1 LRSVENLSA
10 VLDMDVLWLKANQV
24 AHAFEVE
31 STTTMTSGLQRGSNL
46 PATVPKT
53 MVIPEE
59 RARDHERKMRSP
71 LFSEHFNKDNW
82 NLLFFD
88 AFRQAFAKQK
98 SKVAL
103 ESLFGKK
110 KQAGA
115 SLRTNETDSKQSLLQ
130 FDGEHVENDVVAVA
144 EEPPV

>member
-1 LRSVENLSA
+1 
-10 VLDMDVLWLKANQV
+10 MDLLWVKGNQV

-46 PATVPKT
+46 PANIPKT

-59 RARDHERKMRSP
+59 RERDHERKMRSP
-71 LFSEHFNKDNW
+71 LFSEHFVNDNW

-88 AFRQAFAKQK
+88 AFRQAFTKHK
-98 SKVAL
+98 TKIAL

-110 KQAGA
+110 KERTFQ
-115 SLRTNETDSKQSLLQ
+115 LRAKEVNGEQSLLE
-130 FDGEHVENDVVAVA
+130 FGGKHVERETVVAIP
-144 EEPPV
+144 EEPPVG